1 MEEAEFFRILPPF
14 GRVLTPFT
22 SGTTLN
28 NHYNAYEIKH
38 LQYLHPPQFE
48 VIEVEMESAVL
59 QSSGRTSSTDSLEN
73 ETFNW

>member
-1 MEEAEFFRILPPF
+1 MKSNIYSIY
-14 GRVLTPFT
+14 T
-22 SGTTLN
+22 
-28 NHYNAYEIKH
+28 
-38 LQYLHPPQFE
+38 PPQFE